1 MAHICREAG
10 VEGLFSAEA
19 GVEITRRVSDKG
31 TTIFVINNN
40 QAEASV
46 DFGSSRLTNLLSGEE
61 VTGRQSIAGR
71 DVMIF
76 KLHD

>member
-1 MAHICREAG
+1 MDHICREAG
-10 VEGLFSAEA
+10 VESLFSADA

-40 QAEASV
+40 QTEAAV
-46 DFGSSRLTNLLSGEE
+46 DFGSSRLTNLLTDVEI
-61 VTGRQSIAGR
+61 TGRQVIAGR

-76 KLHD
+76 RLND